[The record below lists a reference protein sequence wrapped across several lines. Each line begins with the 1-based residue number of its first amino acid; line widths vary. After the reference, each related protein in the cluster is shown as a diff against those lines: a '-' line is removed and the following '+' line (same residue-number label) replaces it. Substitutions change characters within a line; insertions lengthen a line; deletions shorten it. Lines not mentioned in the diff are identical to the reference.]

1 MPVPA
6 VAAAAVVATAASVAK
21 APPATVAAVPPAA
34 NAPPAKA
41 VPPAT
46 VAVVAA
52 VPATVAAVPA
62 VAAAAPPPPRKPSPG
77 IKDKTLP
84 SFVNTLA
91 TGPNLVNH
99 LPAFQISLAALLNRP
114 IPLASI
120 EPGPKKPESI
130 LKIPLRSFSS
140 LSSLPPPPSR
150 DKNFSHRAFFF
161 FSSFF

>member
-6 VAAAAVVATAASVAK
+6 VAAAVVATAASVAK

-34 NAPPAKA
+34 TAPPARA

-46 VAVVAA
+46 VAAVAA
-52 VPATVAAVPA
+52 VPAAAVAAVPA

-77 IKDKTLP
+77 IKDKILP

-99 LPAFQISLAALLNRP
+99 LPAFQISLAALLNRL

-130 LKIPLRSFSS
+130 LKIPFRSLSS
-140 LSSLPPPPSR
+140 FSSLPPPPSR